1 MKRFI
6 MLPVLLAAALALA
19 ATGLADP
26 GDKGKGKKQ
35 GKNRFTFVVVSP
47 DNGSCDQQWAT
58 DTITRTYFI
67 KDNGDGTFRLR
78 RQDHG
83 TFITTGPVSP
93 GKCDTKG
100 KHGSVVM
107 PGYTGKLTGY
117 LVGTVKASSFNPK
130 ATCVAACLTDVFIA
144 TFFSPDAQFSCN
156 TNSTDCKF
164 NFNYT
169 SKAKQPTAAL
179 PKLKYRHWQDKGKGA
194 GTLLKEE
201 FIGDIANS

>member
-6 MLPVLLAAALALA
+6 VLPVLLAAALALA

-26 GDKGKGKKQ
+26 GDTGKGKKQ
-35 GKNRFTFVVVSP
+35 GKNKFSFVVVSP
-47 DNGSCDQQWAT
+47 DNGSCGQPWAT
-58 DTITRTYFI
+58 DTINRTYSV
-67 KDNGDGTFRLR
+67 KDNGNGTFTLR
-78 RQDHG
+78 RQDRG
-83 TFITTGPVSP
+83 TFVTTGPVSP

-100 KHGSVVM
+100 KHGSVVGH
-107 PGYTGKLTGY
+107 GYTGKLTGF

-130 ATCVAACLTDVFIA
+130 ATCTAPCFTDTFVT
-144 TFFSPDAQFSCN
+144 TFFSPGAEFSCF

-169 SKAKQPTAAL
+169 SKAKQTASL
-179 PKLKYRHWQDKGKGA
+179 PKLRYRHWQDKGKGA

>member
-1 MKRFI
+1 MKRLI
-6 MLPVLLAAALALA
+6 MLPVLLTAALAVA

-35 GKNRFTFVVVSP
+35 GKNKFTFVVVTP
-47 DNGSCDQQWAT
+47 DNGSCSQPWAT
-58 DTITRTYFI
+58 DTITRTYSV
-67 KDNGDGTFRLR
+67 KDNGNGTFTLR
-78 RQDHG
+78 RQDRG
-83 TFITTGPVSP
+83 TFLTTGPVSP
-93 GKCDTKG
+93 GKCDTTG
-100 KHGSVVM
+100 KHGSVVG
-107 PGYTGKLTGY
+107 PGYKGKLTGY

-130 ATCVAACLTDVFIA
+130 ATCVAACFTDVFVT
-144 TFFSPDAQFSCN
+144 TFFSPGAEFSCF

-169 SKAKQPTAAL
+169 SKAKQATSLA
-179 PKLKYRHWQDKGKGA
+179 KLKFRHWQDKGKGA